1 MINDLLMISPGNKA
15 VEFIAHRIAD
25 DKYRGNVSI
34 QHTVYDMD
42 KIIILLKTLDKFAPN
57 KQLMKIRTEDL
68 SRRPANISDETV
80 YANFVSDFSRQVDND
95 TQDTIRKNIF
105 PDLHRMGLIDRYD
118 KSKIKTNPY
127 RQTPIAYVS
136 ITDQGLKLI
145 KASPL
150 DQRFIWS
157 KALDLILG
165 GLVDI
170 TLEILRDD
178 DYRYENITK
187 WEYMFF
193 VSAVNL
199 SDDFSFSI
207 TKDECIKL
215 IKEFRH
221 LSFFQIR
228 QVIDVLRETMKPE
241 RYTGNKTNQRDF
253 HNWRNKNDRIFER
266 FSQTVYF
273 QVGGKNKDREV
284 CSLSTKKIVAKS
296 GKIVEIRKR
305 SLSEKINYYKNHE
318 ISKKIPG
325 FELHHVVALS
335 LSESPEQYDMFD
347 KWQNMVY
354 IDAFKHAQI
363 TQNRNRNVI
372 MCTKFDDILLIDYRN
387 NVVYLKNK
395 KNIAYKPELQSVMT
409 EYNKSLRAT
418 LSH

>member
-1 MINDLLMISPGNKA
+1 MDDLLMISPGNKA
-15 VEFIAHRIAD
+15 IEFIVRRIVD

-34 QHTVYDMD
+34 QHTVYDMN

-68 SRRPANISDETV
+68 SRRPANTPDETV

-118 KSKIKTNPY
+118 KSKIRTDPY

-145 KASPL
+145 KASSL

-199 SDDFSFSI
+199 SDD
-207 TKDECIKL
+207 
-215 IKEFRH
+215 
-221 LSFFQIR
+221 
-228 QVIDVLRETMKPE
+228 
-241 RYTGNKTNQRDF
+241 
-253 HNWRNKNDRIFER
+253 
-266 FSQTVYF
+266 
-273 QVGGKNKDREV
+273 
-284 CSLSTKKIVAKS
+284 
-296 GKIVEIRKR
+296 
-305 SLSEKINYYKNHE
+305 
-318 ISKKIPG
+318 
-325 FELHHVVALS
+325 
-335 LSESPEQYDMFD
+335 QY
-347 KWQNMVY
+347 
-354 IDAFKHAQI
+354 
-363 TQNRNRNVI
+363 
-372 MCTKFDDILLIDYRN
+372 
-387 NVVYLKNK
+387 
-395 KNIAYKPELQSVMT
+395 
-409 EYNKSLRAT
+409 
-418 LSH
+418 

>member
-1 MINDLLMISPGNKA
+1 MDDLLMISPGNKA
-15 VEFIAHRIAD
+15 IEFIVRRIVD

-34 QHTVYDMD
+34 QHTVYDMN

-68 SRRPANISDETV
+68 SRRPANTPDETV

-118 KSKIKTNPY
+118 KSKIRTDPY

-215 IKEFRH
+215 IKEFRR
-221 LSFFQIR
+221 LSIFQIQ

-273 QVGGKNKDREV
+273 QVSGKNKDREV

-305 SLSEKINYYKNHE
+305 SLSEKIKYYKNHE
-318 ISKKIPG
+318 IPKKIPG

-335 LSESPEQYDMFD
+335 LSESPEQYDMF
-347 KWQNMVY
+347 
-354 IDAFKHAQI
+354 
-363 TQNRNRNVI
+363 
-372 MCTKFDDILLIDYRN
+372 
-387 NVVYLKNK
+387 NK
-395 KNIAYKPELQSVMT
+395 
-409 EYNKSLRAT
+409 
-418 LSH
+418 

>member
-1 MINDLLMISPGNKA
+1 MDDLLMISPGNKA
-15 VEFIAHRIAD
+15 IEFIVRRIVD

-34 QHTVYDMD
+34 QHTVYDMN
-42 KIIILLKTLDKFAPN
+42 KIIILLKALDKFAPN

-68 SRRPANISDETV
+68 SRRPANTPDETV

-118 KSKIKTNPY
+118 KSKIRTDPY

-215 IKEFRH
+215 IKEFRR
-221 LSFFQIR
+221 LSIFQIQ

-273 QVGGKNKDREV
+273 QVSGKNKDREV

-305 SLSEKINYYKNHE
+305 SLSEKIKYYKNHE
-318 ISKKIPG
+318 IPKKIPG

-372 MCTKFDDILLIDYRN
+372 MRTKFDDILLIDYRN

>member
-1 MINDLLMISPGNKA
+1 VNDLLMISPGNEA
-15 VEFIAHRIAD
+15 IEFIIRRIAN

-34 QHTVYDMD
+34 QHTVYDMN
-42 KIIILLKTLDKFAPN
+42 KIVLLLKTLDRFAPN
-57 KQLMKIRTEDL
+57 KQLIKIRTEDL
-68 SRRPANISDETV
+68 SKRPINTPDEIV
-80 YANFVSDFSRQVDND
+80 YANFVNDFSRQVDND

-118 KSKIKTNPY
+118 KNKIKTDPY

-145 KASPL
+145 KANPL

-157 KALDLILG
+157 KSLDLILG

-178 DYRYENITK
+178 DYKYENITK

-199 SDDFSFSI
+199 GEDFSFSI
-207 TKDECIKL
+207 TKEECIRL
-215 IKEFRH
+215 IKEFRR
-221 LSFFQIR
+221 LSFFQIQ
-228 QVIDVLRETMKPE
+228 QVIDTLRENMKPE

-284 CSLSTKKIVAKS
+284 CSLSTKKIVTKS
-296 GKIVEIRKR
+296 GKIVGIRKR
-305 SLSEKINYYKNHE
+305 SLSEKINYYKNHG
-318 ISKKIPG
+318 ISEKISG

-335 LSESPEQYDMFD
+335 FSESPEQYNMFD
-347 KWQNMVY
+347 NWRNMVY

-372 MCTKFDDILLIDYRN
+372 MQAKSDDILLIDYKN
-387 NVVYLKNK
+387 NRVHLKNK
-395 KNIAYKPELQSVMT
+395 KNIIYKAELQHIMIN
-409 EYNKSLRAT
+409 YNKSLRAT
-418 LSH
+418 LNP